1 MKALMLAAG
10 LGRRLFGD
18 NNDDLPKALLEFE
31 GQTLLERHI
40 ELLQAHNVEQLVLIV
55 GHRKDDL
62 IREAERVAHP
72 GFIRAIENPRYRE
85 GPILSLGQGEE
96 VLRGG
101 SDVLFMDAD
110 VLYHPLMLEK
120 LLVSPD
126 RNSFVFDR
134 EFQSDDDPVKLCL
147 KDGVL
152 VDFGKIIEA
161 DYDTVGEW
169 PGFMKME
176 PRIAVRVMDECEKII
191 ASGAIE
197 GAYERSMCAVM
208 KSEPVGTF
216 TVEDITG
223 IPWIEIDYPN
233 DLKKATSRVFPRIG
247 DYLARVTVT
256 AADPAGR

>member
-18 NNDDLPKALLEFE
+18 NNNDLPKALLQFE

-62 IREAERVAHP
+62 IREAERVSRP

-85 GPILSLGQGEE
+85 GPILSLASGAPL
-96 VLRGG
+96 LRGG
-101 SDVLFMDAD
+101 GDVLFMDAD

-120 LLVSPD
+120 LIVSPD

-134 EFQSDDDPVKLCL
+134 EFQSEDDPVKLCL

-152 VDFGKIIEA
+152 VDFGKIVEA
-161 DYDTVGEW
+161 EHDTVGEW
-169 PGFMKME
+169 PGFMKMDG
-176 PRIAVRVMDECEKII
+176 RIAARIMDEADKII

-197 GAYERSMCAVM
+197 GAYERAMCAVM
-208 KSEPVGTF
+208 KSEPIGTF
-216 TVEDITG
+216 VVEDITG

-233 DLKKATSRVFPRIG
+233 DVKRATSKVFPRIS
-247 DYLARVTVT
+247 DYLARVTVSQ
-256 AADPAGR
+256 AD